1 MQLRLLLLLVS
12 LSAFATGAA
21 ALTTDRVKP
30 VRIDADW
37 AHFDDRKRIAT
48 YKGNVAII
56 QGSLRVSGALIV
68 MHFDESYDLAKIV
81 AEGNPAHF
89 EQRLDRGPLQQGQ
102 AARIE
107 YSVADGAMLFAGDA
121 RIVQDQFEMKASRID
136 YDSVTG
142 SIEGAAAESEDGGT
156 QRVTILLQGK
166 QE

>member
-1 MQLRLLLLLVS
+1 MQLRLLLLLLS
-12 LSAFATGAA
+12 LSTFATGAA

-37 AHFDDRKRIAT
+37 AQFDDRQRIAT
-48 YKGNVAII
+48 YKGNVTIN
-56 QGSLRVSGALIV
+56 QGSLRVSGELVV
-68 MHFDESYDLAKIV
+68 MHFDESYDLAGLV
-81 AEGNPAHF
+81 AEGSPARF

-107 YSVADGAMLFAGDA
+107 YSVADGAMRFAGDA
-121 RIVQDQFEMKASRID
+121 RIAQGQFEMEASRID
-136 YDSVTG
+136 YDSLTG
-142 SIEGAAAESEDGGT
+142 SIEGVASESEEGK